1 MVPNAWIRWWTKIL
15 TQWVQ
20 GSARDWAPRR
30 SPYCCLHWEG
40 VQAAGPLPTKPLG
53 KGALE
58 LGKRHDSGATGTRFR
73 FRSLPTNDVTTSKSP

>member
-53 KGALE
+53 KGALSSARGMT
-58 LGKRHDSGATGTRFR
+58 LVPRGQGSDSGP
-73 FRSLPTNDVTTSKSP
+73 SLLMT